1 VGSEPPPT
9 GCAQAPSPLLLIT
22 DAVLSSRVAV
32 FSISRYGSHLTYS
45 FRLFLIDVRCYLAQ
59 NVRGNVAVS
68 YPYLP
73 DSTDAFKLTRTTTI
87 SVPQPARGR
96 TGRQL
101 GGGLVT
107 SRCSSRRTP
116 CVRAELNRNWSW
128 CTAAHVVAQETTV
141 SDLATTQSGA
151 VLLQRQHD
159 SSLGRLAQSSLQ
171 EQSPSYSAVRAC
183 ITFSPPLPHSSPS
196 LRARSPRRSRKG
208 YANRKETERERS
220 SGDSK
225 RTREESRQRREE
237 VHFSPFGF
245 PDSHGAMSERRR
257 HLCACCCEVLVSTL
271 ARERRGGGERREGGR
286 GGTGSMPPPLPL
298 LCSSVFLL
306 LLLCRPSLANGR
318 AIRLD
323 ASSPEP
329 SPQFVKGS
337 VASSTVTAS
346 PPAGR
351 LAPAGC
357 VVGS

>member
-1 VGSEPPPT
+1 LQFRTHTYRTVLTRSNSPVLLLYPCPSQPVAELAASSGEVSSRRAVVAGGHRASELSCTEIGVGVRPHMLWHKRRRSVISPPPKAALSFCNGNMTAPSVGSPNQAYKNSPPPT
-9 GCAQAPSPLLLIT
+9 PP
-22 DAVLSSRVAV
+22 
-32 FSISRYGSHLTYS
+32 
-45 FRLFLIDVRCYLAQ
+45 
-59 NVRGNVAVS
+59 
-68 YPYLP
+68 
-73 DSTDAFKLTRTTTI
+73 
-87 SVPQPARGR
+87 
-96 TGRQL
+96 
-101 GGGLVT
+101 
-107 SRCSSRRTP
+107 
-116 CVRAELNRNWSW
+116 
-128 CTAAHVVAQETTV
+128 
-141 SDLATTQSGA
+141 
-151 VLLQRQHD
+151 
-159 SSLGRLAQSSLQ
+159 
-171 EQSPSYSAVRAC
+171 AVRAC